1 MIMAETLKIK
11 DLPTESRPREAFMHS
26 ANPAEDIA
34 DDILLAIMIR
44 TGQRGS
50 SAIDLAHRLLNHFG
64 GIEALIEATWQQI
77 EAAKITGLGP
87 VAAVQIAAAFTLA
100 RRHLHVPYVNVEK
113 PIETSDDAVSLVKKE
128 LTNGKQEQTFAIYLN
143 TQRHILCRPVEIAKG
158 TANATFLHP
167 RDIFA
172 KALSLG
178 AVSLIV
184 VHTHPS
190 GDATPSAEDI
200 KETERLKAA
209 GNVMGV
215 PLDDHIVIGCG
226 TDHYVSIRGL
236 GNHLFNDA
244 RGTAVND
251 SEAR

>member
-1 MIMAETLKIK
+1 MAETLKIK

-77 EAAKITGLGP
+77 EAAKIPGLGP

-100 RRHLHVPYVNVEK
+100 RRHLHVPYVN
-113 PIETSDDAVSLVKKE
+113 KE

-215 PLDDHIVIGCG
+215 PLDDHVVIGCG